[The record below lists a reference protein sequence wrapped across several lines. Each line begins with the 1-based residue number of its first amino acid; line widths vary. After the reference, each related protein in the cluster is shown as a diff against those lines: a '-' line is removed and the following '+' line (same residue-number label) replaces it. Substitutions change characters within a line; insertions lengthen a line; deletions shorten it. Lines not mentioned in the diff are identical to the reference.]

1 MCERC
6 NPLGLSQPASSQA
19 HGTVF
24 IGIAVAIFALAIIGR
39 YALAG
44 VGPFEGTVAAVVAD
58 PPNLAVTLT
67 VTNRGSRE
75 GATTCRVY
83 VADDPGIGPNA
94 AYLLSPQ
101 IPAGGTVSF
110 SREIANLGPTV
121 KTLATECTGP

>member
-6 NPLGLSQPASSQA
+6 NPLGLRQPATSQA

-24 IGIAVAIFALAIIGR
+24 VGIAVAIFALAIIGR

-44 VGPFEGTVAAVVAD
+44 VGPFEGSVAAVVAT
-58 PPNLAVTLT
+58 PPTLAVTLT

-83 VADDPGIGPNA
+83 DAQDPGIGPSA

-110 SREIANLGPTV
+110 SREITTLGSTV
-121 KTLATECTGP
+121 KELATECTGP